1 MAGTARHGTNVSH
14 ELNLGPHL
22 HHPEPAAF
30 SPWPQASG
38 APRVGTSPQW
48 GGLNLVDLELNPV
61 VCVDVDPEEVAATY
75 LG

>member
-1 MAGTARHGTNVSH
+1 VVGDLVENESLGVARAKHRVSAFAH
-14 ELNLGPHL
+14 EMH
-22 HHPEPAAF
+22 
-30 SPWPQASG
+30 QTSG